1 MAREPDEHAEV
12 FSIGSVI
19 GGRTPGN
26 RAWREEIAH
35 LAKDVV
41 AARAGLESPLNLNI
55 VFHVA
60 GHLLRPEF
68 EGVRT
73 GAFRVADRLLMV
85 QIALPDSAPA
95 NPRAELLSLLQ
106 SAVAEA
112 ERWSKRKGLA
122 FDHEPFVRILSLLT
136 RGLASG

>member
-1 MAREPDEHAEV
+1 MTREPDEQVKV
-12 FSIGSVI
+12 FSIGLVV

-26 RAWREEIAH
+26 RAWTDEIAR
-35 LAKDVV
+35 LTLEAV
-41 AARAGLESPLNLNI
+41 AARAGVEAPLNLNV

-60 GHLLRPEF
+60 GNLVQPDF

-73 GAFRVADRLLMV
+73 GTFRKAERLLMV
-85 QIALPDSAPA
+85 QVALAEPAPA

-112 ERWSKRKGLA
+112 EAWSNRRRLA
-122 FDHEPFVRILSLLT
+122 FDREPFVRIL
-136 RGLASG
+136 GILAGG